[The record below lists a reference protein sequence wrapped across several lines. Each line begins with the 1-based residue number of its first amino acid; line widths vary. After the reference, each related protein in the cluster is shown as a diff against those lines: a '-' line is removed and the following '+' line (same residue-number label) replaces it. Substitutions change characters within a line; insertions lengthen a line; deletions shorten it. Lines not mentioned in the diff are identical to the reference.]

1 LTLVPNIAR
10 NQIRRL
16 WDAGVSTVRTLAGL
30 PVGSRVPGIQ
40 AETLDRLRHQATLQI
55 ARRDTDENHVETFPT
70 AAGKGFARLLRPN
83 AGDIF
88 FDMEGAQF
96 FGDGGLEYLVG
107 FVTIDDGE
115 PHFTAFSAHDRQAE
129 KRAFEKAM
137 DFIALADCELT
148 RIARRAGISGH

>member
-55 ARRDTDENHVETFPT
+55 AKRDPDENHVETFPT

-115 PHFTAFSAHDRQAE
+115 PTSRPFRRMIGRPRSAPSRKPWISSHW
-129 KRAFEKAM
+129 
-137 DFIALADCELT
+137 
-148 RIARRAGISGH
+148 RIAN